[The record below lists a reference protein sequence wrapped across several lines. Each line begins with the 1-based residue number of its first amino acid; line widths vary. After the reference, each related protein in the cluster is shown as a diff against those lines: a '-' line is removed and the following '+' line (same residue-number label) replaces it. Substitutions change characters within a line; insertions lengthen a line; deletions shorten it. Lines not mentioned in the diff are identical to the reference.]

1 MWSACGMFPWNSWPD
16 SKKGRSTVKEFKI
29 MRGYL
34 PLLLLFCSLGI
45 VFFLPGPQLEG
56 KTITLPE
63 ISGWKLE
70 GKPQVF
76 SPGILYEYINGAA
89 DLYLDYEFQELT
101 VTEYKGEKKAGVIIE
116 VYRHRDP
123 TQAFGIY
130 SQERLS
136 DAKYL
141 DLGAQGY
148 YEPGLMNFLSGP
160 YYVKINGFNIGEEDE
175 RILLP
180 FARKVEEILGEKTS
194 FPSILSSFPS
204 EGKKKNTEKFI
215 SRDFLGYPFFHSG
228 YTADYEVAGNKFKVF
243 VIEGKNL
250 EDCRR
255 MMERYLQRTGSEMKQ
270 ASPGTYQL
278 KDPYHGAVDIIWKG
292 NLIWGILGLTDLNLR
307 SQYLQRLKP

>member
-1 MWSACGMFPWNSWPD
+1 
-16 SKKGRSTVKEFKI
+16 
-29 MRGYL
+29 MRWHL
-34 PLLLLFCSLGI
+34 PLLLLSCSL
-45 VFFLPGPQLEG
+45 VLFLPGRQVEG
-56 KTITLPE
+56 KTIILPE
-63 ISGWKLE
+63 MSGWKLE

-76 SPGILYEYINGAA
+76 TPETLFEYINGAA

-101 VTEYKGEKKAGVIIE
+101 VTEYQGEKKAGVVIE
-116 VYRHRDP
+116 VYRHQDP

-130 SQERLS
+130 SQERLA

-160 YYVKINGFNIGEEDE
+160 YYVKINGFNLGEEDE

-180 FARKVEEILGEKTS
+180 FARKVEEVLGGKTS
-194 FPSILSSFPS
+194 FPSLLSSFPA
-204 EGKKKNTEKFI
+204 EGKKKNSEKFI
-215 SRDFLGYPFFHSG
+215 SRNFLGYPFFHSG

-243 VIEGKNL
+243 VLEGKNS

-255 MMERYLQRTGSEMKQ
+255 MMESYLQRIGSRIEQ
-270 ASPGTYQL
+270 ASPGIHQL
-278 KDPYHGAVDIIWKG
+278 KDPYHGEVGLIWKG

>member
-1 MWSACGMFPWNSWPD
+1 
-16 SKKGRSTVKEFKI
+16 
-29 MRGYL
+29 MRWYL
-34 PLLLLFCSLGI
+34 PFLLLFCSL
-45 VFFLPGPQLEG
+45 VLFLPGPELEG

-63 ISGWKLE
+63 MSGWKLE

-76 SPGILYEYINGAA
+76 SPEALYEYINGAA

-116 VYRHRDP
+116 VYRHQNP

-130 SQERLS
+130 SQERLA

-180 FARKVEEILGEKTS
+180 FARKVEEVLGGKTS
-194 FPSILSSFPS
+194 LPSILSSFPA
-204 EGKKKNTEKFI
+204 EGKRNILKSSSPRTSWDIPFSIPDIPPIMRLPAKNSKFSLSREK
-215 SRDFLGYPFFHSG
+215 
-228 YTADYEVAGNKFKVF
+228 
-243 VIEGKNL
+243 
-250 EDCRR
+250 
-255 MMERYLQRTGSEMKQ
+255 
-270 ASPGTYQL
+270 
-278 KDPYHGAVDIIWKG
+278 IWKTAG
-292 NLIWGILGLTDLNLR
+292 G
-307 SQYLQRLKP
+307 

>member
-1 MWSACGMFPWNSWPD
+1 M
-16 SKKGRSTVKEFKI
+16 KGFKI
-29 MRGYL
+29 MRWYL
-34 PLLLLFCSLGI
+34 PLLLFCSL
-45 VFFLPGPQLEG
+45 VPFLPGPQVEG

-63 ISGWKLE
+63 MSGWKLE
-70 GKPQVF
+70 GKPLVF
-76 SPGILYEYINGAA
+76 SPETLYEYINGAA

-101 VTEYKGEKKAGVIIE
+101 LAEYKGEKKAGVIIE
-116 VYRHRDP
+116 VYRHQDS

-130 SQERLS
+130 SQERLA

-148 YEPGLMNFLSGP
+148 YEPGLINFLSGP

-180 FARKVEEILGEKTS
+180 FARKVEEILGGKTS
-194 FPSILSSFPS
+194 LPSILSSFPA

-215 SRDFLGYPFFHSG
+215 SKDFLGYPFFHSG
-228 YTADYEVAGNKFKVF
+228 YTADYEVAGKKFKVF
-243 VIEGKNL
+243 VIEGKDL

-255 MMERYLQRTGSEMKQ
+255 MTERYLQRIGSELKQ
-270 ASPGTYQL
+270 PSPGIFRL
-278 KDPYHGAVDIIWKG
+278 KDPYHGEVDLIWKG

-307 SQYLQRLKP
+307 SQYLQKLRH

>member
-1 MWSACGMFPWNSWPD
+1 
-16 SKKGRSTVKEFKI
+16 
-29 MRGYL
+29 MRWYL
-34 PLLLLFCSLGI
+34 PFLLLFCSLG
-45 VFFLPGPQLEG
+45 VFFFLPGPELEG

-63 ISGWKLE
+63 MSGWKLE

-76 SPGILYEYINGAA
+76 SPEALYEYINGAA

-101 VTEYKGEKKAGVIIE
+101 VAEYKGEKKAGVIIE
-116 VYRHRDP
+116 IYRHQDP

-130 SQERLS
+130 SQERLA

-180 FARKVEEILGEKTS
+180 LARKVEEILGGKTS
-194 FPSILSSFPS
+194 LPSILSSFPV
-204 EGKKKNTEKFI
+204 EGKKKYTEKFI
-215 SRDFLGYPFFHSG
+215 SKDFLGYPFFHSG

-255 MMERYLQRTGSEMKQ
+255 MLERYLQRIGSQIKL
-270 ASPGTYQL
+270 ASPGIYQL
-278 KDPYHGAVDIIWKG
+278 KDPYHGEVDLIWRG
-292 NLIWGILGLTDLNLR
+292 NLIWGILGLTDPNLR